1 MLQITADNNDDI
13 IVINSRCKRRER
25 FVPNLQ
31 PEKLY
36 QKPPGMSQRREVE
49 LFTKFR
55 PLVPIEFRDIICP
68 EPSKEVMEQVKAD
81 IAEKRATREAKKKEK
96 TKPPTK
102 IKKGRHE
109 TELDS
114 EKDSRGEKALHACWD
129 TTSR

>member
-1 MLQITADNNDDI
+1 
-13 IVINSRCKRRER
+13 
-25 FVPNLQ
+25 
-31 PEKLY
+31 
-36 QKPPGMSQRREVE
+36 MSQQREVE

-102 IKKGRHE
+102 IKKR
-109 TELDS
+109 
-114 EKDSRGEKALHACWD
+114 KK
-129 TTSR
+129 